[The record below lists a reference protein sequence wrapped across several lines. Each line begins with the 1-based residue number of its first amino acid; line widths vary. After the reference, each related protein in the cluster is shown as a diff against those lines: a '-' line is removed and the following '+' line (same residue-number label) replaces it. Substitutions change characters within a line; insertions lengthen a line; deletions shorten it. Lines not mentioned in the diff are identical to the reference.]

1 MKRNPKR
8 RISLSTRKLYLIMVC
23 FSIIDTVDSLSSFEK
38 PPQNRKPFKPSSSKR
53 PKNQIKKPQGKVE
66 KIILFELKI

>member
-23 FSIIDTVDSLSSFEK
+23 FSIIDTVDPLSYFEK
-38 PPQNRKPFKPSSSKR
+38 PHQPSSSKR